1 MNEPREGSNELSRKL
16 VQLRP
21 LISTQKIMSSTH
33 DFPMSLTQFSFSS
46 AFALGFLGL
55 AFHRTHLLSAL
66 LCLEG
71 IMLSLYIAF
80 SLWAL
85 ELGSMNFSTAPLL
98 LLAFSAC
105 EASAGLA
112 LLVATSRTHG
122 TDHLH
127 SLNLL
132 GC

>member
-1 MNEPREGSNELSRKL
+1 MTP
-16 VQLRP
+16 
-21 LISTQKIMSSTH
+21 THFAFSST
-33 DFPMSLTQFSFSS
+33 FI
-46 AFALGFLGL
+46 LGLAGL

-71 IMLSLYIAF
+71 MMLSLFIAL
-80 SLWAL
+80 SLWTL
-85 ELGSMNFSTAPLL
+85 QMDSTVFSTSPMI

-112 LLVATSRTHG
+112 LLVATARTHG
-122 TDHLH
+122 TDRLQ

-132 GC
+132 QC

>member
-1 MNEPREGSNELSRKL
+1 MTP
-16 VQLRP
+16 VHF
-21 LISTQKIMSSTH
+21 T
-33 DFPMSLTQFSFSS
+33 FSS
-46 AFALGFLGL
+46 AFVLGLMGL

-71 IMLSLYIAF
+71 MMLSLFIAL
-80 SLWAL
+80 SLWTL
-85 ELGSMNFSTAPLL
+85 QLGATNFSASPMI

-112 LLVATSRTHG
+112 LLVATARTHG
-122 TDHLH
+122 TDHLQ

-132 GC
+132 QC

>member
-1 MNEPREGSNELSRKL
+1 MAPA
-16 VQLRP
+16 
-21 LISTQKIMSSTH
+21 H
-33 DFPMSLTQFSFSS
+33 FAFSS
-46 AFALGFLGL
+46 AFLLGFAGL

-71 IMLSLYIAF
+71 MMLSLFLAL

-85 ELGSMNFSTAPLL
+85 ELNVTNFLLSPLL

-112 LLVATSRTHG
+112 LLVATARTHG
-122 TDHLH
+122 TDRLQNM
-127 SLNLL
+127 NLL
-132 GC
+132 QC

>member
-1 MNEPREGSNELSRKL
+1 MTP
-16 VQLRP
+16 V
-21 LISTQKIMSSTH
+21 H
-33 DFPMSLTQFSFSS
+33 FSFTS
-46 AFALGFLGL
+46 AFVLGLMGL

-71 IMLSLYIAF
+71 MMLSLFIAL

-85 ELGSMNFSTAPLL
+85 QLETTGYSTAPML

-105 EASAGLA
+105 EAGTGLA
-112 LLVATSRTHG
+112 LLVATARTHG
-122 TDHLH
+122 TDRLQ

-132 GC
+132 QC

>member
-1 MNEPREGSNELSRKL
+1 MTP
-16 VQLRP
+16 VHF
-21 LISTQKIMSSTH
+21 T
-33 DFPMSLTQFSFSS
+33 FSS
-46 AFALGFLGL
+46 AFMLGLAGL

-71 IMLSLYIAF
+71 MMLSLFIAL
-80 SLWAL
+80 SLWTL
-85 ELGSMNFSTAPLL
+85 QLNTTSFSASPML

-112 LLVATSRTHG
+112 LLVATARTHG
-122 TDHLH
+122 TDRLQ

-132 GC
+132 QC

>member
-1 MNEPREGSNELSRKL
+1 MTP
-16 VQLRP
+16 V
-21 LISTQKIMSSTH
+21 H
-33 DFPMSLTQFSFSS
+33 FAFSS
-46 AFALGFLGL
+46 AFILGLVGL

-71 IMLSLYIAF
+71 MMLSLFIAL

-85 ELGSMNFSTAPLL
+85 QLDATGYSASPML

-122 TDHLH
+122 TDRLQ

-132 GC
+132 QC

>member
-1 MNEPREGSNELSRKL
+1 MTPTHFTF
-16 VQLRP
+16 
-21 LISTQKIMSSTH
+21 ST
-33 DFPMSLTQFSFSS
+33 
-46 AFALGFLGL
+46 AFILGLAGL

-71 IMLSLYIAF
+71 MMLSLFLAL
-80 SLWAL
+80 SLWTL
-85 ELGSMNFSTAPLL
+85 ELDATNFSASPML

-112 LLVATSRTHG
+112 LLVATARTHG
-122 TDHLH
+122 TDHLQ

-132 GC
+132 QC